1 MNTAAVN
8 QLLKGKNRRH
18 AGLKE
23 RYVYSMV
30 DLTFGQRRGVIKNVG
45 SALKYAFIRQSTF
58 SSLPIQLEINA
69 R

>member
-23 RYVYSMV
+23 RDVYPVV
-30 DLTFGQRRGVIKNVG
+30 DLTFGQRRGVIKN
-45 SALKYAFIRQSTF
+45 
-58 SSLPIQLEINA
+58 NA
-69 R
+69 IF